1 VSCASC
7 HASGFIPVIDEVR
20 ASVERN
26 ALLLIA
32 DGTLNQDQL
41 EQLSAVYLKPEV
53 FKARVEDQSEAFY
66 LNALRRA
73 DLPINGLE
81 PVSSVFFRFD
91 RDMKIADAAGD
102 LGVGVEQ
109 LRDVLNLLNPALN
122 VLDGGT
128 LDRDDFTAQY
138 VDSLCRLS
146 VANRNRPQQAIC
158 DLELGN

>member
-1 VSCASC
+1 
-7 HASGFIPVIDEVR
+7 
-20 ASVERN
+20 
-26 ALLLIA
+26 
-32 DGTLNQDQL
+32 
-41 EQLSAVYLKPEV
+41 
-53 FKARVEDQSEAFY
+53 
-66 LNALRRA
+66 LRRA

-91 RDMKIADAAGD
+91 RDMKLADAAGD

-109 LRDVLNLLNPALN
+109 LRDVLNLLDPALN

-146 VANRNRPQQAIC
+146 IANRNRPQQAIC
-158 DLELGN
+158 DIELGN